1 MDLGKWYN
9 QLPEF
14 WQALIQGL
22 VGSAIIAVLAWLF
35 RVPRRIRAAIKA
47 RGRRAQPLTTWQD
60 FYAGPIKQQ
69 RFANQFVAVRRQKE
83 GDLEVVA
90 ELEKALKGDADI
102 IAICGAGGAGK
113 SRALIE
119 LCQRHPELR
128 FINTP
133 AYQTDEAIGTLASAL
148 EASLKPNQVVI
159 FDDLQNQP
167 VLARRL
173 REILVRTRGRV
184 IAACRDPEQVAEMTR
199 DRNLKTESIVL
210 HRMTNV
216 TEVVPATGAEADEI
230 AAIASGIPGLAVLAK
245 RHGNL
250 HGIATGS
257 DLLDSIVRDMAKEF
271 GAKGLEVLAETAIRR
286 GIAED
291 DPLYRDYEQ
300 SFLKVR
306 RLGYLVEWQSDRR
319 TFVRIDPDI
328 LSDFIAAS
336 YYFPQGIP
344 SVKLREFLERVPVTE
359 APDVLTTLTILFR
372 EYRVKRAAEA
382 ARRLFE
388 QLLAR
393 EEVSQSLW
401 GKRSGTTP
409 VESKVE
415 PKVGPWTRMVLGMV
429 ITAYESFQ
437 LIEVV
442 ADLLDKVVEPALVL
456 GDADILNRLGVVLR
470 KTGGLDDALRCWLK
484 AEELCAESGD
494 RHGQARSL
502 GNIGVVLGEK
512 GELDRALEFYQKALK
527 LAEEIGDKLVQVDTL
542 GNIGVVLGQ
551 KGELDRALEYFQK
564 GVAIYRELKNRKR
577 EAYTLGNIGVVLGQK
592 GELDRAL
599 EYFQKELTI
608 DRELENRQG
617 EANTLSNIGMVWQA
631 KGDWNQAVGCYL
643 QALNIFRQLGAKPG
657 VERTFGSLADCLAGL
672 GQERFIGACMNAGMT
687 RQEASELADRLSSGE
702 TTGGG

>member
-60 FYAGPIKQQ
+60 FYAGQIKQQ
-69 RFANQFVAVRRQKE
+69 RFANQFVTVRRQKE

-102 IAICGAGGAGK
+102 IVICGTGGAGK

-128 FINTP
+128 FINTA
-133 AYQTDEAIGTLASAL
+133 AYQTDEAIGTLAAAL

-216 TEVVPATGAEADEI
+216 TEVVPVTGAEADEI

-319 TFVRIDPDI
+319 MFIRIDPDI

-344 SVKLREFLERVPVTE
+344 SVKFREFLERLPIAE

-388 QLLAR
+388 QLLANA
-393 EEVSQSLW
+393 EVSQSLW
-401 GKRSGTTP
+401 GKRSGATP
-409 VESKVE
+409 AESKVAA
-415 PKVGPWTRMVLGMV
+415 KVGPWTRMVVGMV

-437 LIEVV
+437 LIDVV
-442 ADLLDKVVEPALVL
+442 AELLDKVVEPALAL
-456 GDADILNRLGVVLR
+456 GDVAILNGLGLVLN
-470 KTGGLDDALRCWLK
+470 KTGRLADALRCWQK
-484 AEELCAESGD
+484 SEELFAQCGD
-494 RHGQARSL
+494 RHGQARAL
-502 GNIGVVLGEK
+502 GNIGVVLGQK
-512 GELDRALEFYQKALK
+512 GELDRALAFYQQALK

-551 KGELDRALEYFQK
+551 KGELDRAL
-564 GVAIYRELKNRKR
+564 A
-577 EAYTLGNIGVVLGQK
+577 
-592 GELDRAL
+592 
-599 EYFQKELTI
+599 YFQKELAI
-608 DRELENRQG
+608 DRALENRQG
-617 EANTLSNIGMVWQA
+617 EANVLSNIGMAWQT
-631 KGDWNQAVGCYL
+631 KGDWEQAVGSYL
-643 QALNIFRQLGAKPG
+643 QALDIFRQLGAKLG
-657 VERTFGSLADCLAGL
+657 VERTFGSLAGCLAAL
-672 GQERFIGACMNAGMT
+672 GRERFIGACVKAGMT

-702 TTGGG
+702 LRA